1 MAHDFNFFLS
11 LIRMVPL
18 KAQLHQFKFSL
29 KNTYFIQ
36 TALGNK
42 NQVHIQ
48 LNPVTAQ
55 CYQSFSTQILFV
67 YLLIHRKWRG
77 ERARSLRWMCSCG
90 AYIDIG

>member
-1 MAHDFNFFLS
+1 MVGAPIRPHVHNTLVFTDASQKGWCAH
-11 LIRMVPL
+11 L

-36 TALGNK
+36 TVLGNK

-55 CYQSFSTQILFV
+55 CY
-67 YLLIHRKWRG
+67 
-77 ERARSLRWMCSCG
+77 
-90 AYIDIG
+90 

>member
-1 MAHDFNFFLS
+1 MLCMDSLS
-11 LIRMVPL
+11 SGTTRKLSNPL

-29 KNTYFIQ
+29 KNT
-36 TALGNK
+36 LVLVNK

-55 CYQSFSTQILFV
+55 CYQPFSTQILFV
-67 YLLIHRKWRG
+67 HLLINRKWRD
-77 ERARSLRWMCSCG
+77 ERATSLRWMCSCG